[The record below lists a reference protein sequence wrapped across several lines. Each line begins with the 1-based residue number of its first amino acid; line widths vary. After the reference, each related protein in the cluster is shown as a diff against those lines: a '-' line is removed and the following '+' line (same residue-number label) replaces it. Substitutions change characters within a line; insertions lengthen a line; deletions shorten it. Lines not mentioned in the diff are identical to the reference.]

1 MGRYYHGDIEGKFW
15 FAVQSS
21 NDADYFGCEGEAT
34 HVSYYYHDGHLDQV
48 KEGIKD
54 CKNALGE
61 YKKHLDNFFKTDGK
75 EGYNDKMLTDY
86 LDKNVIG
93 SRIHTENGVKFFLEW
108 YARLDLGKQIL
119 KCIKDNGECSF
130 EAEL

>member
-1 MGRYYHGDIEGKFW
+1 
-15 FAVQSS
+15 
-21 NDADYFGCEGEAT
+21 
-34 HVSYYYHDGHLDQV
+34 
-48 KEGIKD
+48 
-54 CKNALGE
+54 
-61 YKKHLDNFFKTDGK
+61 
-75 EGYNDKMLTDY
+75 MLTDY
-86 LDKNVIG
+86 LDKNVVG

>member
-1 MGRYYHGDIEGKFW
+1 MGRYYNGDIEGKFW

-21 NDADYFGCEGEAT
+21 NDADYFGVEGEAT
-34 HVSYYYHDGHLDQV
+34 HVNYYYHEDHLDKV

-54 CKNALGE
+54 CKSSLGE

-75 EGYNDKMLTDY
+75 EGYNDNMLINY
-86 LDKNVIG
+86 LDKNAKGTHSEI
-93 SRIHTENGVKFFLEW
+93 GVKFFLEW
-108 YARLDLGKQIL
+108 YARLDLGNQIY

>member
-1 MGRYYHGDIEGKFW
+1 MGRYYNGDIEGKFW

-21 NDADYFGCEGEAT
+21 NDADFFGVEGEAT
-34 HVSYYYHDGHLDQV
+34 HVSYYYHEDHLDKV

-54 CKNALGE
+54 CKSSLGE

-75 EGYNDKMLTDY
+75 EGYNDNMLINY
-86 LDKNVIG
+86 LDKNAKGTHSEI
-93 SRIHTENGVKFFLEW
+93 GVKFFLEW
-108 YARLDLGKQIL
+108 YARLYLGKQIL
-119 KCIKDNGECSF
+119 KCIKDTGQCSF